1 MIRTSAIAAIAF
13 ATSACALDTEDP
25 GAETLLVPTS
35 LELHWSEAFN
45 GLDDGLGAV
54 VPVDV
59 MVYDSATGEP
69 RSGAAIEVH
78 PPAGVSVLTDA
89 DLARVEPESCE
100 DCALFWDAYRD
111 QYYLVLVDPA
121 ELGAVRLR
129 TDSEGLARAF
139 LVVDMF
145 EPRPG
150 GFAPARVHV
159 LGASTDASV
168 VLVPR

>member
-1 MIRTSAIAAIAF
+1 MIRTHAIAALAL
-13 ATSACALDTEDP
+13 AASGCALDADDP

-69 RSGAAIEVH
+69 RGGAAIEVH
-78 PPAGVSVLTDA
+78 PPRGVTVLTEG
-89 DLARVEPESCE
+89 DLARIEPESCE

-121 ELGAVRLR
+121 ELGVVRLR
-129 TDSEGLARAF
+129 TDSQGLARAF

-145 EPRPG
+145 EPRAG
-150 GFAPARVHV
+150 EFAPSRVHV
-159 LGASTDASV
+159 LGASADAV
-168 VLVPR
+168 VLLVPR